1 MPFLTEE
8 LWQHLKKYIKLP
20 ESDSVMVAEYPGAD
34 EAMFDAAAEAE
45 IETVTEII
53 RSIRNIR
60 AQYKVENSRWIE
72 AKIHTDATRH
82 GTISGYAGSIKTL
95 ARANPVTFLKGEP
108 GEKTGDNTLV
118 LSLAQATV
126 VIPMA
131 SMFDIDA
138 ERKRIERE
146 LEQTQAE
153 VNRLET
159 RLKDKAF
166 LTRAPAA
173 VVEKEQQKLYTL
185 NDKLEKLKQQSSRL

>member
-1 MPFLTEE
+1 
-8 LWQHLKKYIKLP
+8 
-20 ESDSVMVAEYPGAD
+20 MVAAYPQAD
-34 EAMFDAAAEAE
+34 EAMFDPAAEAE

-60 AQYKVENSRWIE
+60 AQYKVESTRWIE
-72 AKIHTDATRH
+72 AKIYTDASRH
-82 GTISGYAGSIKTL
+82 ATISGYAGSIKTL

-108 GEKTGDNTLV
+108 GEKAGDNTLI

-138 ERKRIERE
+138 ERKRIEKE